1 MNILDKII
9 AVKREEI
16 KKYTPTT
23 TTVQKDFPQKSRLA
37 DRLRQG
43 PGVIAEI
50 KRASPSKGDIRTDVN
65 VAGQAKIYER
75 AGAAAISV
83 LTDESYF
90 KGSIADLEE
99 VASLVSV
106 PVLCKDFIVDRVQID
121 RAKNAGATIILLI
134 VAALEQAE
142 LEELFAY
149 AQREGME
156 VLVEIHELKELEV
169 ALDLGAELV
178 GVNNRNLK
186 TFDVSLER
194 TAEIAQ
200 HFPDSGNALLISESG
215 IVSVNDAQFAFSKGA
230 SGILVGEALMRSED
244 AGAWIETVTSQEV
257 AK

>member
-1 MNILDKII
+1 MNILEKII
-9 AVKREEI
+9 AAKREEI
-16 KKYTPTT
+16 KKYTDCTQIN
-23 TTVQKDFPQKSRLA
+23 QKDFPQKPRLA
-37 DRLRQG
+37 ERLKQG

-50 KRASPSKGDIRTDVN
+50 KRASPSKGDIRTDVD
-65 VAGQAKIYER
+65 VIEQARIYEG

-99 VASLVSV
+99 VAGLVSV
-106 PVLCKDFIVDRVQID
+106 PVLCKDFIVDHVQID

-142 LEELFAY
+142 LEGLFAY
-149 AQREGME
+149 AQAEGLE
-156 VLVEIHELKELEV
+156 VLVEIHDLKELEA
-169 ALDLGAELV
+169 ALALGAELI

-186 TFDVSLER
+186 TFEVSLER

-200 HFPDSGNALLISESG
+200 HFPEAGNSLLISESG
-215 IVSVNDAQFAFSKGA
+215 IVSVSDAHFAFSKGA

-244 AGAWIETVTSQEV
+244 AGAWIETVTSREV